1 MVFVETSIFIRQIM
15 TNPNLGK
22 RIPGTSGLRKIRLG
36 LEAGANAEAHASS
49 TFGKVSKATQLSQ
62 WAAIPAEELK
72 DEAGTIH

>member
-1 MVFVETSIFIRQIM
+1 MVFVETSIFTRQIM
-15 TNPNLGK
+15 A
-22 RIPGTSGLRKIRLG
+22 SGLRKIRLG

-72 DEAGTIH
+72 DEAGTIQ